1 LQNQNS
7 ITVAVSIISCLIGFG
22 MPTYFELFSLGATL
36 FSFKDNQNNN
46 DQKKERSITMKKVNW
61 NAIGVVVLGEAGLF

>member
-1 LQNQNS
+1 
-7 ITVAVSIISCLIGFG
+7 

-46 DQKKERSITMKKVNW
+46 DPKKERSITMKKVNW